1 MRLGYNT
8 NGWAHHDPFVALEL
22 IAELGYRSVAITLD
36 YGPLNPLAP
45 EWPVQLQRLR
55 ATLQR
60 LQLSSVIE
68 TGARYL
74 LDPRR
79 KHQPT
84 LVSNQAAGRERR
96 LDFLRRSLEAAAEL
110 QSDCVS
116 LWSGSADEPADDQT
130 LLDRLAGSLEPLLRD
145 AERLGV
151 AIGFEPEPG
160 MFIDSMQRYQRLL
173 KWIDS
178 PQLKLT
184 LDLGHLYCQGEVP
197 IADYIARWSDRIVN
211 VHVEDMRAGVHE
223 HLMFGEGEM
232 EFPPIIAAL
241 ARTGYQG
248 GVHVELSRHSHEAPA
263 AAAKAYAGPIRP
275 MNFER
280 PLFVDSSWAAAAVGW
295 VAGSIGRTCFAAE
308 HGGSRSLRRLPWPVT
323 SDISL
328 PAWS

>member
-8 NGWAHHDPFVALEL
+8 NGWAHHDPFDALEL

-36 YGPLNPLAP
+36 HGPLNPFAAD
-45 EWPVQLQRLR
+45 WPANLKRLR
-55 ATLQR
+55 TTLRR

-84 LVSNQAAGRERR
+84 LLSAATADRERR
-96 LDFLRRSLEAAAEL
+96 IDFLTRSLQAAAEL
-110 QSDCVS
+110 ESDCVS
-116 LWSGSADEPADDQT
+116 LWSGTAEVNSETADDEQT
-130 LLDRLAGSLEPLLRD
+130 LLDRLAGGLQTLARE
-145 AERLGV
+145 AEKLGTP
-151 AIGFEPEPG
+151 IGFEPEPG
-160 MFIDSMQRYQRLL
+160 MFIDSMSRFQRLL
-173 KWIDS
+173 QWVDS

-197 IADYIARWSDRIVN
+197 IADYITRFSQYIVN

-241 ARTGYQG
+241 GNANYRG
-248 GVHVELSRHSHEAPA
+248 GVHVELSRHSHMAPA
-263 AAAKAYAGPIRP
+263 AAAQAFAVLSPLVKPYAT
-275 MNFER
+275 
-280 PLFVDSSWAAAAVGW
+280 A
-295 VAGSIGRTCFAAE
+295 
-308 HGGSRSLRRLPWPVT
+308 
-323 SDISL
+323 
-328 PAWS
+328 